1 MIGVVPTQ
9 STCNRTPH
17 TYVQP
22 RACDP
27 VDTTFDL
34 LIYPPGQRLA
44 TSAAFDFEACSHAGV
59 DYMGIDGPIRAGVGT
74 ING

>member
-1 MIGVVPTQ
+1 
-9 STCNRTPH
+9 
-17 TYVQP
+17 
-22 RACDP
+22 

-34 LIYPPGQRLA
+34 RIYPPGQRLA

-59 DYMGIDGPIRAGVGT
+59 DYMGISEPIRAGVGT